1 MILVILR
8 GASGV
13 DAGIISG
20 THPPLLGE
28 DGLIFVLVH
37 GRDDG
42 VQRRLPE
49 HVHVHVEPAQF
60 VNGRQTEDV
69 GAHDRR
75 DDVVRI
81 REDRAG
87 VVLGDEGAR
96 LGVGIV
102 NQFVVR
108 IGRLQGRLVR
118 EPVRTIDRGLLGG
131 LDDGPG
137 NGLGICHRH
146 GRHGR

>member
-75 DDVVRI
+75 ADVVRI

-118 EPVRTIDRGLLGG
+118 EPVGTIDRGLLGG